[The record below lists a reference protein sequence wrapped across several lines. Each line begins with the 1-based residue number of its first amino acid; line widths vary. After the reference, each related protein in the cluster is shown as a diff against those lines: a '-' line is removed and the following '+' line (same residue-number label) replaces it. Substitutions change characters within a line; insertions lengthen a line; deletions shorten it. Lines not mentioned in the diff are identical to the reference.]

1 MILLHVGSRCFLLGG
16 LLPVQLNNPPLDF
29 LIELGIPDLI
39 DDGVVVG
46 FVNCEN
52 TVTLGASQ
60 FLHDEQN

>member
-1 MILLHVGSRCFLLGG
+1 MVLLHVGCSRFLLGG
-16 LLPVQLNNPPLDF
+16 LLPVQFDNPPLYF
-29 LIELGIPDLI
+29 LVELGIPDLV
-39 DDGVVVG
+39 DDGVIVG